1 MAAALGV
8 HRLLG
13 TWRSQVDA
21 FLLLSEH
28 ARAVFVRAGLP
39 PAALIVK
46 PNFVDPDPG
55 MGSHDGT
62 SAVFAGR
69 LSSEKGVTFLLELW
83 QSMGHDIPLRIYG
96 DGPLRGAVE
105 AAAARNGTVTY
116 GGVVSQE
123 DLRRALGSARVLLV
137 PSVADGDVPT
147 VMLQALAVG
156 LPVVAGRTGAL
167 REAVRDGV
175 FGMTVPVGDIDAWRG
190 AIMQVLSS
198 AAWRNLSRGAREEY
212 MSRYSGEVAYPG
224 LMTAYES
231 VLGNTRRRRA

>member
-1 MAAALGV
+1 
-8 HRLLG
+8 
-13 TWRSQVDA
+13 
-21 FLLLSEH
+21 
-28 ARAVFVRAGLP
+28 
-39 PAALIVK
+39 
-46 PNFVDPDPG
+46 
-55 MGSHDGT
+55 
-62 SAVFAGR
+62 
-69 LSSEKGVTFLLELW
+69 
-83 QSMGHDIPLRIYG
+83 
-96 DGPLRGAVE
+96 
-105 AAAARNGTVTY
+105 
-116 GGVVSQE
+116 
-123 DLRRALGSARVLLV
+123 
-137 PSVADGDVPT
+137 
-147 VMLQALAVG
+147 MLQALAVG